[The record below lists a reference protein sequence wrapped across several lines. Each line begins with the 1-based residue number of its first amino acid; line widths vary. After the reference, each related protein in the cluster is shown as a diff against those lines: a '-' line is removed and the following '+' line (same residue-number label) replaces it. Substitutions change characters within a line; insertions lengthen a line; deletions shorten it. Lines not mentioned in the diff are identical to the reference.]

1 MWKERRADSKQLPF
15 QSLTVV
21 CNVEHALEPLAKLIV
36 RNKVH
41 R

>member
-1 MWKERRADSKQLPF
+1 MRSKQLRF
-15 QSLTVV
+15 QISTAVR
-21 CNVEHALEPLAKLIV
+21 NVEHALLDALAKLIV